1 MFTEAALLESRSL
14 RSGLSRHVHAL
25 DKVKAL
31 VLLPDGLH
39 VTTRMVADYFEV
51 SEEVVRQLSSR
62 HRAEL
67 HSNGMFTLRGADLQR
82 FKRDILSRYS
92 VQGYP
97 QPRSNL
103 VLFPRRAV
111 LNIAM
116 LLRDSDVARRV
127 RTYLLDTEAGA
138 RDAARGTTGNSV
150 CSSLDRH
157 VEEVAVRAATGAV
170 TGVVAE
176 AVERAVAPV
185 VAQLGELN
193 ARMARQTEVVCAM
206 SVRLADVGDDLADLR
221 RRAGAP
227 RRDRR
232 RR

>member
-67 HSNGMFTLRGADLQR
+67 HNNGMFTLRGADLQR
-82 FKRDILSRYS
+82 FKRDILSLYS
-92 VQGYP
+92 GEGYP

-103 VLFPRRAV
+103 VIFSRRAV
-111 LNIAM
+111 LNVAM

-127 RTYLLDTEAGA
+127 RTYLLDTEAET
-138 RDAARGTTGNSV
+138 RSAARGPAGSSA

-170 TGVVAE
+170 AE
-176 AVERAVAPV
+176 AVEQAFAPV
-185 VAQLGELN
+185 VTQLGELN

-221 RRAGAP
+221 RRVGAP

>member
-14 RSGLSRHVHAL
+14 RSGLSHHVHAL

-111 LNIAM
+111 LNVAM

-138 RDAARGTTGNSV
+138 RDAARGPAGSSV

-157 VEEVAVRAATGAV
+157 VEEIAVRAATGAV
-170 TGVVAE
+170 TE

-185 VAQLGELN
+185 VAQLGEIN

-221 RRAGAP
+221 RRVGAP